1 MDKKFLLLIGG
12 IAVAVAVA
20 VVLIRKRSTV
30 AAAGSTGAGS
40 GENKYPLGA
49 NRRYPN
55 PRGKSRGDRNNNPLN
70 IRYVASNDWKGQV
83 GSDGAFCQFN
93 SSTMGYRAAFKNLQ
107 SYIKNGNNT
116 IKKIITRWAPPSDG
130 NNTAGYID
138 NVASRSGIDKD
149 LQIAVTDKDKLF
161 KIVREMAKIESLL
174 TPTDEELQLAW
185 DQI

>member
-1 MDKKFLLLIGG
+1 MKRGYWVIGG
-12 IAVAVAVA
+12 AIALAALVGWLAWR
-20 VVLIRKRSTV
+20 RKTGKNYS
-30 AAAGSTGAGS
+30 AAGADSVKNG
-40 GENKYPLGA
+40 YPLGA
-49 NRRYPN
+49 NPPYPN

-83 GSDGAFCQFN
+83 GSDGAFCQFS

-116 IKKIITRWAPPSDG
+116 IKKIITRWAPQSDG

-174 TPTDEELQLAW
+174 NPTDEELQLAW

>member
-12 IAVAVAVA
+12 VAVAVAVA

-40 GENKYPLGA
+40 GKKT
-49 NRRYPN
+49 YPN
-55 PRGKSRGDRNNNPLN
+55 PGGKSRGDRNNNPLN
-70 IRYVASNDWKGQV
+70 IRYVASNDWKGQT
-83 GSDGAFCQFN
+83 GSDGAFCQF
-93 SSTMGYRAAFKNLQ
+93 SSRDYGYRAAFKNLQ

-130 NNTAGYID
+130 NNTTGYID
-138 NVASRSGIDKD
+138 NVSSRSGIDKD

-174 TPTDEELQLAW
+174 TPTDAELQRGW
-185 DQI
+185 DLI